1 MNNSPEGHKADKRGG
16 KLLPALCNIFG
27 ILILLSVIFLYLP
40 VTVAKLR
47 GKEVY
52 NVVSGS
58 MAPEIP
64 VGSVIYVE
72 PAAPETIAEEEVIAF
87 YSGSTVIAHR
97 VVKNRAGE
105 GEFITKGDA
114 NEENDMNPVKYA
126 ELVGRVSWHCPVMG
140 GLLEVST
147 SAVGKVYIVCFAA
160 CGAMLNIL
168 AGRLRANR

>member
-1 MNNSPEGHKADKRGG
+1 M
-16 KLLPALCNIFG
+16 LPALCNIFG

-47 GKEVY
+47 GNEVY

-64 VGSVIYVE
+64 VGSIIYVE

-147 SAVGKVYIVCFAA
+147 SAAGRVYIVCFAA

>member
-1 MNNSPEGHKADKRGG
+1 M
-16 KLLPALCNIFG
+16 
-27 ILILLSVIFLYLP
+27 
-40 VTVAKLR
+40 
-47 GKEVY
+47 
-52 NVVSGS
+52 
-58 MAPEIP
+58 
-64 VGSVIYVE
+64 
-72 PAAPETIAEEEVIAF
+72 IAF

>member
-1 MNNSPEGHKADKRGG
+1 M
-16 KLLPALCNIFG
+16 LPALCNIFG

-47 GKEVY
+47 GNEVY

-64 VGSVIYVE
+64 VGSIIYVE

-168 AGRLRANR
+168 AGRLRARRR

>member
-1 MNNSPEGHKADKRGG
+1 M
-16 KLLPALCNIFG
+16 LPALCNIFG

-47 GKEVY
+47 GNEVY

-64 VGSVIYVE
+64 VGSIIYVE

-114 NEENDMNPVKYA
+114 NEENDMNTVKYA

-147 SAVGKVYIVCFAA
+147 SAVGKVYIVCSAA

>member
-1 MNNSPEGHKADKRGG
+1 M
-16 KLLPALCNIFG
+16 LPALCNIFG

-47 GKEVY
+47 GNEVY

-64 VGSVIYVE
+64 VGSIIYVE

-126 ELVGRVSWHCPVMG
+126 ELVGRVS
-140 GLLEVST
+140 
-147 SAVGKVYIVCFAA
+147 
-160 CGAMLNIL
+160 
-168 AGRLRANR
+168 